1 MKEIINDTSNANMD
15 YKMNIRNSKFHNKI
29 KAIKYEIRVKRGP
42 GITDKIKMKLANM

>member
-1 MKEIINDTSNANMD
+1 MKEIINDTSNVNTD

-29 KAIKYEIRVKRGP
+29 KAIKHKIRIKRGP